1 MSRPADETAT
11 DPDHRWIYTLVKA
24 PHTGYEMSAT
34 DPPSSAETVVVGA
47 GAVGCSVAYHLTE
60 LGAEDVVV
68 VDQGPLPVT
77 GGSSVHAPGIVFQTS
92 PSKIQ
97 TKTAH
102 YTSRLLSDAGVY
114 DEVGGIEVARSEKRM
129 DFLRRRVENAT
140 AYGLPGPELLS
151 PSEVVEHLPL
161 VDPDRILGGYHSPTD
176 GRVDGIAALQW
187 YMSASDAEFYGNVG
201 VTDIDTAGGEARAV
215 ETDRGRIDCDRVVMA
230 TNNWGYQTGQ
240 LAGVD
245 LPVAPV
251 EHQYVVTEPL
261 EELADAGTN
270 VGANTEGLEVPGNR
284 DIQEYMSEGP
294 HRPVGRDQDNSLYF
308 RTHGN
313 ALGMGSYNHET
324 LSVDPTAM
332 GKNDPDQQ
340 ASVRGFTERHW
351 TEPTHPNREKSA
363 KQAFD
368 ELLPATTDVE
378 YEETENGIFVF
389 TPDGMP
395 AIGETNAVHGLWSAL
410 AIWWTHSGGYGRILA
425 EWMENGVPRLPSGT
439 VDTGGIHVRRFE
451 PHAGEVDYFVDRGAT
466 RYEQVY
472 SIVDPRWQPDDHR
485 GIRTSPF
492 YEQQA
497 ELGAEFYQSG
507 GWETAQWYESNADL
521 VEEYE
526 DRIPE
531 QDGWESINRS
541 PITGAEHLH
550 TRENVSMF
558 DMTSFS
564 SIEVSGEGAMEFLQ
578 RVCTNDVDVDP
589 GRVRYSLLLNEGG
602 GILADVTV
610 VRLGPEEYVVTTG
623 GGNSPGIHGGFLA
636 ERAPPTVSVD
646 VQEGARSTIGLW
658 GPNARLLLQR
668 LTDAD
673 VTNSGFPYF
682 RAKQIYVGDVPVLA
696 LRVSYVGELGWELW
710 TPVEYGRRLWKLLW
724 EAGQD
729 LGVRPMGGGALES
742 LRLEKGYRLWGTDI
756 DTGANPFEAG
766 LGFAVDMDTD
776 FVGNAALAT
785 VRTEGVDSRIT
796 PLTLDDSTEILST
809 GRPVLVDG
817 EAAGYV
823 QAADFGYSVGESI
836 AYTYLPSEYAE
847 AGTSVEVLCEGERY
861 DATVRDEPLFDPGRE
876 KIVR

>member
-1 MSRPADETAT
+1 MSD
-11 DPDHRWIYTLVKA
+11 
-24 PHTGYEMSAT
+24 TGL
-34 DPPSSAETVVVGA
+34 PSRAETVVVGA

-77 GGSSVHAPGIVFQTS
+77 GGSSVHAPGIMFQTS
-92 PSKIQ
+92 PSKVQ
-97 TKTAH
+97 TKTAY

-114 DEVGGIEVARSEKRM
+114 DEVGGIEVARSQKRM
-129 DFLRRRVENAT
+129 DFLQRRVEWAT
-140 AYGLPGPELLS
+140 SYGLPEPQLLS
-151 PSEVVEHLPL
+151 PAEVADHIPL
-161 VDPDRILGGYHSPTD
+161 VDEDEILGGYYSPTD

-187 YMSASDAEFYGNVG
+187 YMEQSTAEFHGGVE
-201 VTDIDTAGGEARAV
+201 VTDIDTAGGEASAV

-245 LPVAPV
+245 LPIAPV

-261 EELADAGTN
+261 DELADAGSN

-294 HRPVGRDQDNSLYF
+294 HQPVGRDQDNSLYF
-308 RTHGN
+308 RTHGD

-332 GKNDPDQQ
+332 GKNDEDRQ

-351 TEPTHPNREKSA
+351 TKPTHPNREKSA

-368 ELLPATTDVE
+368 ELLPASADAE
-378 YEETENGIFVF
+378 YAATENGIFVF

-395 AIGETNAVHGLWSAL
+395 AVGETNAVDDLWSAL
-410 AIWWTHSGGYGRILA
+410 AVWWTHSGGYGRILA

-439 VDTGGIHVRRFE
+439 VDTGGVHVRRFE
-451 PHAGEVDYFVDRGAT
+451 PHAGEPDYFVDRGAT

-472 SIVDPRWQPDDHR
+472 SIVEPRWQPDDHR
-485 GIRTSPF
+485 GLRTSPF
-492 YEQQA
+492 YDHQA
-497 ELGAEFYQSG
+497 DLGAEFYQGG
-507 GWETAQWYESNADL
+507 GWETPQWYEHNADL
-521 VEEYE
+521 VAEYE
-526 DRIPE
+526 DQIPE
-531 QDGWESINRS
+531 QDGWESINRT
-541 PITGAEHLH
+541 PVTGAEHLH
-550 TRENVSMF
+550 TREQVSMF

-564 SIEVSGEGAMEFLQ
+564 SIEVSGDGATDYLQ
-578 RVCTNDVDVDP
+578 RVCTNDVDVEP

-623 GGNSPGIHGGFLA
+623 GGNSPGIHGGWL
-636 ERAPPTVSVD
+636 EDHAPPTVAVD

-673 VTNSGFPYF
+673 VTNDGFPYF
-682 RAKQIYVGDVPVLA
+682 RAKQIYVGDVPALA

-710 TPVEYGRRLWKLLW
+710 TPVEYGRRLWERLW

-729 LGVRPMGGGALES
+729 LGVRPMGGAALES
-742 LRLEKGYRLWGTDI
+742 MRLEKGYRLWGTDI
-756 DTGANPFEAG
+756 DTDANPYEAG
-766 LGFAVDMDTD
+766 LGFAVDLDTD
-776 FVGNAALAT
+776 FVGKAALETA
-785 VRTEGVDSRIT
+785 RAEGVDSRIT
-796 PLTLDDSTEILST
+796 PLTLDDSTDILST

-817 EAAGYV
+817 EAVGYV
-823 QAADFGYSVGESI
+823 QAADFGYSIGESI
-836 AYTYLPSEYAE
+836 AYTYVPSEYAE
-847 AGTSVEVLCEGERY
+847 AGTAVEVLCEGDRY

-876 KIVR
+876 KIAR